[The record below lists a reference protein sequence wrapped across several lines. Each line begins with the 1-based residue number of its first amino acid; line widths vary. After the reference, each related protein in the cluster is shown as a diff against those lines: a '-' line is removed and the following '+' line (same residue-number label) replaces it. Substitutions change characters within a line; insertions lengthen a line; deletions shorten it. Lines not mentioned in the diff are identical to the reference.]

1 MALAWLLAVVAFA
14 KAVETGQRRWGAASG
29 ACFGLALL
37 TKINAVFL
45 PLVFVGWG
53 VGFWRKRA
61 VWPLV
66 WTLGLGV
73 VVFFVGWPWLWL
85 APLEHVRGYLFPN
98 WRVAIP
104 VLYFG
109 RVYEAAPWH
118 YPLVMAAVTI
128 PVGILFLVILGMTDA
143 VRTVWHSRP
152 RLWGKGHPHPPSPSG
167 LRRTGPALSPGER
180 EQKGQALLL
189 VNVAVGLGVFALP
202 WLPKYDGVR
211 LFEHAF
217 PFLAILA
224 GLGGQRAWRW
234 VASRRGVRSRRPLF
248 LASLLFVTQAG
259 AVALIHPFELSYYN
273 ALTFGLWGADRIG
286 METTY
291 WHECVNREVFDWL
304 NRRAQR
310 GQVIA
315 FYPVGEQVVRPGP
328 RTPLD
333 EPNDFYEVYYL
344 DRKKALRAT
353 RLEGAA
359 RYDFLVLN
367 ARKALLRGHAAAW
380 EVFATRTP
388 IFEVRKHGVL
398 LVAVYG
404 RE

>member
-1 MALAWLLAVVAFA
+1 LATLDVPMALAWLLAVAAFA

-29 ACFGLALL
+29 VCFGLALL

-66 WTLGLGV
+66 WTLGLGA

-85 APLEHVRGYLFPN
+85 APLEHLRGYLFPN

-118 YPLVMAAVTI
+118 YPLVMTAVTI

-143 VRTVWHSRP
+143 VRKVIR
-152 RLWGKGHPHPPSPSG
+152 HPH
-167 LRRTGPALSPGER
+167 PALSPGER

-189 VNVAVGLGVFALP
+189 VNVVVGLGAFTLP

-211 LFEHAF
+211 LFDYVF

-248 LASLLFVTQAG
+248 LAALLFVTQAG

-273 ALTFGLWGADRIG
+273 ALTFGLWGADRLG

-328 RTPLD
+328 RSALD
-333 EPNDFYEVYYL
+333 EPNDFYEIYYL
-344 DRKKALRAT
+344 DRKKLLRAT
-353 RLEGAA
+353 RFEGNA

-367 ARKALLRGHAAAW
+367 ARKAMLRGNPKAW
-380 EVFATRTP
+380 EVFTTRKP
-388 IFEVRKHGVL
+388 IFEVRKQGVL

-404 RE
+404 RD